1 MLPPKEAMAEKTRQ
15 LTLSRWLARQGSD
28 FLVKLQLP
36 VALTVYWEHCGMLL
50 DDEYRRRWELK
61 KKWYRD
67 HGVLPWQDSGGPEGT
82 LVETSDDPATGFDC
96 QMIASIADAIFGKA

>member
-36 VALTVYWEHCGMLL
+36 VA
-50 DDEYRRRWELK
+50 
-61 KKWYRD
+61 
-67 HGVLPWQDSGGPEGT
+67 
-82 LVETSDDPATGFDC
+82 
-96 QMIASIADAIFGKA
+96 